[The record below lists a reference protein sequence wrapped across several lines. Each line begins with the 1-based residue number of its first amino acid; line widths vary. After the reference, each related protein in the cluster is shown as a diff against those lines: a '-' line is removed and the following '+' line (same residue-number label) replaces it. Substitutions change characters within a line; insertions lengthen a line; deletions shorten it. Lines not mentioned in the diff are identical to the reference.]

1 MKERKERKKEKE
13 KKGKKWKNVYCD
25 MQNEKKNPYKH
36 QHIHKTTR
44 KKKKSLAHKKSEKN
58 KTETTNL
65 HERTLKTIAT
75 EQTKKEN
82 RKPRPRLSEN
92 DLDLHLKKGER
103 KN

>member
-1 MKERKERKKEKE
+1 MFTVICKTRRKIRTNTNTSTKRQ
-13 KKGKKWKNVYCD
+13 G
-25 MQNEKKNPYKH
+25 
-36 QHIHKTTR
+36 
-44 KKKKSLAHKKSEKN
+44 KKKSLAHKKSEKN

-75 EQTKKEN
+75 DQTKKEN
-82 RKPRPRLSEN
+82 RKLRPRLSEN